1 MTKKEQRIKKL
12 TEYLQRL
19 GAGEELGEVR
29 KDFIKE
35 FSDVQAS
42 EIMED
47 EQELMKQGTPLEEVQ
62 RLCDVHAALF
72 HGVTPEE
79 EMKKRQ
85 SFEQKEYGNKSEQA
99 QELEQVEGHPLYTL
113 TKENQALLKLLQQFA
128 GSEDENLLSI
138 IGQFAVHYAKK
149 GDLLYPHLKVKY
161 GIAGPS
167 DVMWTVDDEIR
178 DEYSALMRESQRG
191 DEWNKRLRAVLKRI
205 EEMVHKEQ
213 NILFPICAVN
223 FTKEEWMGIY
233 RDAKDYIV
241 CFGVED
247 IHWQEAEDQ
256 EIVRENYG
264 KDEIVLPGG
273 HMTLE
278 QLTALLN
285 TVPLEITF
293 IDVDNINRFFNE
305 GPKVFKRPGMALDRE
320 VFSCHPPKIEPMVRA
335 IIDDFRHGRKDRVP
349 VWMEKGGRTML
360 VTYMAVRDKTGK
372 YVGTAEFVQD
382 MEFAKEHFGK
392 K

>member
-19 GAGEELGEVR
+19 GAGEELEEVR

-42 EIMED
+42 EIMEA

-85 SFEQKEYGNKSEQA
+85 SFEQKEYGNKSQQA

-161 GIAGPS
+161 GIAGPL

-256 EIVRENYG
+256 EIVRENSG

-305 GPKVFKRPGMALDRE
+305 EPKVFKRPGMALDRE

>member
-19 GAGEELGEVR
+19 GAGEELEEVR
-29 KDFIKE
+29 KDFVKE

-42 EIMED
+42 EIMEA

-85 SFEQKEYGNKSEQA
+85 SFEQKEYGNKSQQA

-247 IHWQEAEDQ
+247 VHWQEAEDQ
-256 EIVRENYG
+256 EIVRENSG

-382 MEFAKEHFGK
+382 MEFAKEHLGK